1 MTEITLDSTKL
12 TDLSFKRCL
21 EFLYTGFVD
30 LQKDSEGLEE
40 TLKAA
45 QLFNLPELQLI
56 VENAKKEEEFL
67 NPSIGT
73 WLNDRNSSV
82 AKQLFLNKVFAFTL
96 TKSIVYSVHTSNIY
110 LNRQNI
116 VQCTFVVKTEKND

>member
-1 MTEITLDSTKL
+1 MTGITLDSTKL

-45 QLFNLPELQLI
+45 QLFNLPEPQLI

-82 AKQLFLNKVFAFTL
+82 AKQLFLNKVFACTL
-96 TKSIVYSVHTSNIY
+96 TKSIVYSVHTSNIC
-110 LNRQNI
+110 LIRSNI
-116 VQCTFVVKTEKND
+116 VQCTFVVQTVKND